1 MSMYNQKLV
10 CSIKVNGKIL
20 REFKETVYIKF
31 GSEYAISLKNL
42 NTVRAIV
49 NVFIDGDN
57 IVPGGLVLNAGQ
69 SVDLER
75 SIKNNNLTEGAKL
88 KFIERTGN
96 IEQHRGIKLEDGV
109 VRVEYQFEVACPVIQ
124 VNDTFWKDE
133 SWKKN
138 IVGGPYTGGAYYRD
152 LMTKTIGTSG
162 AVSSTMNVN
171 GALRSVDYSKGETMK
186 AQASSAIN
194 DYCLSNNIS
203 TSSGTVHDGMA
214 TMDWNDAGI
223 TVEGSKSTQ
232 KFSTV
237 TVGQLEDQKH
247 TIVLK
252 LLGETPNNV
261 PVLESVTVKTKQEC
275 PTCGA
280 KNNAQS
286 KFCSECGTGLTIY

>member
-1 MSMYNQKLV
+1 MTMYNQKLV
-10 CSIKVNGKIL
+10 ASIKVNGKIL

-109 VRVEYQFEVACPVIQ
+109 VRVEYQFEVARPVIQ

-138 IVGGPYTGGAYYRD
+138 IVGGPYTGGAYYGD

-186 AQASSAIN
+186 AQASSATN

-275 PTCGA
+275 PTCGK
-280 KNNAQS
+280 KNKATT
-286 KFCSECGTGLTIY
+286 KFCSECGTSLIQY